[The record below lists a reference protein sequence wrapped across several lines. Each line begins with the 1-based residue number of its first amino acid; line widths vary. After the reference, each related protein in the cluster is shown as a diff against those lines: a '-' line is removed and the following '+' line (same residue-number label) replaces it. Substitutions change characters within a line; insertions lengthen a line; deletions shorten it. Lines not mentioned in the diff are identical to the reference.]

1 MSCNKTENMWDK
13 GEVHTVAGGKKEKNP
28 AAKKSLL
35 YNRQWGLPHTS
46 LFGPRIRK
54 NIFTLKRI
62 SKTPSEVPPVVVSI
76 HSTEYICPWLL
87 FVASPW
93 KIPAVVVFIP
103 DARGLLSSLLLLTL
117 WELTDQKAAPHIITN
132 NSLAPPWLLH
142 TCLLCKTYLEMYQ
155 KTKRRE
161 HWMSIGCLI
170 LGSSSL
176 PWHIAV
182 LEIYHNLNVSLNMD
196 LNSKWVKI

>member
-1 MSCNKTENMWDK
+1 MSHNKTENMQDK

-54 NIFTLKRI
+54 NIFTLIRI
-62 SKTPSEVPPVVVSI
+62 SKTPSEVPPVAVLI
-76 HSTEYICPWLL
+76 HSTEYICPRLL

-93 KIPAVVVFIP
+93 KIPAVIVFIP
-103 DARGLLSSLLLLTL
+103 DARALLSSLLLLTL
-117 WELTDQKAAPHIITN
+117 WELTAQKAAPHVIIN

-142 TCLLCKTYLEMYQ
+142 TCLLCETYLELHQ

-161 HWMSIGCLI
+161 YWKSIDCLI

-182 LEIYHNLNVSLNMD
+182 LEIYYSLNVYLNLD
-196 LNSKWVKI
+196 LNSNWVKI